1 VTKGGKTKLYLY
13 ADAYEGTPPRLYRT
27 PGEIRR
33 DMTAIANKIK
43 ETESMLS
50 VHNILL
56 EMIPTWAEDSP
67 ERWIPELSETVAEA
81 EEALENLKVM
91 KEALEELSLELGE
104 VLCMMRR

>member
-1 VTKGGKTKLYLY
+1 MYLY
-13 ADAYEGTPPRLYRT
+13 ADKYDGTPPRLYRT

-33 DMTAIANKIK
+33 DISAISERIR

-56 EMIPTWAEDSP
+56 ELIPTWAEDSP

-81 EEALENLKVM
+81 EEALENLKLM
-91 KEALEELSLELGE
+91 KEALEELSLELSE
-104 VLCMMRR
+104 VLCMMKS

>member
-1 VTKGGKTKLYLY
+1 MFLY
-13 ADAYEGTPPRLYRT
+13 ADVYNGTPPRLYRT

-33 DMTAIANKIK
+33 DIAAISQKIK

-56 EMIPTWAEDSP
+56 EMIPAWAEESP
-67 ERWIPELSETVAEA
+67 EKWIPELSETVAEA
-81 EEALENLKVM
+81 EEALENLNLM
-91 KEALEELSLELGE
+91 KDALEELSLELGE